1 MSKIKKFIPYGIVIG
16 IATKIMYAEPVT
28 YVTAP
33 GEKGVGLQLT
43 PIAWGMFIILMIT
56 ISLFIKNETKVFAE
70 EGKKVIKKNEESS
83 ETPTWLKEY
92 FEREEI

>member
-1 MSKIKKFIPYGIVIG
+1 MSKIKSFIPYGIVAG
-16 IATKIMYAEPVT
+16 IATKIMYSQPVT

-56 ISLFIKNETKVFAE
+56 ISLFIKNETKMFAN
-70 EGKKVIKKNEESS
+70 EGRVVKKNEESS